1 MRSRVDEEPLRSGRK
16 QLIVTEIPYEVNKSS
31 LVKRIDELRADKKVD
46 GIVEVRDETDRTG
59 LRIAIELKKMLIAN
73 QSKTIYIRIR
83 IYKFHII
90 LIWLLLV
97 KVALS

>member
-16 QLIVTEIPYEVNKSS
+16 QFVTEIPYEVNKSS

-59 LRIAIELKKMLIAN
+59 LRIAIELK
-73 QSKTIYIRIR
+73 RC
-83 IYKFHII
+83 
-90 LIWLLLV
+90 
-97 KVALS
+97 

>member
-1 MRSRVDEEPLRSGRK
+1 M
-16 QLIVTEIPYEVNKSS
+16 TEIPYEVNKSS

-59 LRIAIELKKMLIAN
+59 LRIAIELKKDAN
-73 QSKTIYIRIR
+73 SESIKTIYIRIR